1 MSDLTHGRSSA
12 LTRRR
17 FLQLG
22 AASAALLACRDVPPL
37 AASPSPTATL
47 APATASPAP
56 TPSPPLAGGTLIRA
70 GAFVDGRSA
79 SPLRNV
85 SLLIRDGRVAYLGP
99 RDGEPDSRGAEVV
112 DAQAWTVVPGMVDC
126 HAHFTGP
133 GGLDYLTRLQ
143 DADAL
148 LRARAVENGRVLVRT
163 GVLTARDVGAVR
175 RMNIVMRDELR
186 GRPDAPTIQAA
197 GTWIGR
203 RGRYVPF
210 AVQVDDADGL
220 RAAALAELDAG
231 ADLVKIAVDGATGSA
246 ATFTASELRPAVE
259 AVHARGKRVAV
270 HAQGLGARVA
280 AEAGVDSIDHGYT
293 IDAQTAQLMRGS
305 GTALVTSLSVPVA
318 FNDLRELE
326 MGLASVRAA
335 HAAGARIATGTD
347 FGGGPPRAGNF
358 ALELELLVRAGLQP
372 YEALGCATWRAGD
385 VMGLAG
391 VGTLAPGTT
400 ADLLL
405 IDGDPLSEVAAMRN
419 VRGVFRSGARVI

>member
-1 MSDLTHGRSSA
+1 MSDLTHGRSGA

-22 AASAALLACRDVPPL
+22 AAAVAAGACRDVPPL
-37 AASPSPTATL
+37 TASPSPTAT
-47 APATASPAP
+47 PVTATASPAP
-56 TPSPPLAGGTLIRA
+56 SPSPPPAGGTLIRA

-99 RDGEPDSRGAEVV
+99 RDGEPETRGAEVV

-126 HAHFTGP
+126 HAHLTGP

-143 DADAL
+143 DPDAA
-148 LRARAVENGRVLVRT
+148 LRARAIENGRVLVRT

-210 AVQVDDADGL
+210 AVQVDDADSL
-220 RAAALAELDAG
+220 RAAAVAELDAG

-305 GTALVTSLSVPVA
+305 GTALVTTLSVPVA
-318 FNDLRELE
+318 FNNLRELE

-335 HAAGARIATGTD
+335 YAAGARIATGTD

-372 YEALGCATWRAGD
+372 YEALGCATWRAGE

-391 VGTLAPGTT
+391 VGTLAVGTS

-405 IDGDPLSEVAAMRN
+405 VEGDPLSEVAAMRS
-419 VRGVFRSGARVI
+419 VRAVFRSGARVI